1 MSVEVTP
8 TVRPIWAQL
17 GNALSIFAAL
27 VFLIVLW
34 QLSIMVFKISPGVLP
49 QPNAVFHSLVDQ
61 GSFLWQSASST
72 AVNALTGLALSI
84 LLGIPLG
91 WVLAQPSRIQAALS
105 ATTLAAQIFPK
116 IALAPLFVVWLG
128 FGIVPKVL
136 YIFWLGFFP
145 VMINAAAGFSSMPTD
160 LRDLAVILKMKRL
173 QRLWNLELPF
183 ALPSIF
189 TGVKISASFAMTA
202 AIVYEFV
209 GSSTGI
215 GYTILQTQINLNTKL
230 MFAGFIVV
238 ALIGFA
244 IYGVVAGVERF
255 AIPWHVSRR

>member
-1 MSVEVTP
+1 MRS
-8 TVRPIWAQL
+8 RI
-17 GNALSIFAAL
+17 GNVISTLLALA
-27 VFLIVLW
+27 FLIVVW
-34 QLSIMVFKISPGVLP
+34 QLLIVTLHMSPGVLP
-49 QPNAVFHSLVDQ
+49 PPGAVLQSLLEQ
-61 GSFLWQSASST
+61 GGFLLNSASST
-72 AVNALTGLALSI
+72 ALNALTGLAISI
-84 LLGIPLG
+84 ALGIPLG
-91 WVLAQPSRIQAALS
+91 WVLAQPSRVQSALG
-105 ATTLAAQIFPK
+105 TITLAAQIFPK

-128 FGIVPKVL
+128 FGPLPKVI

-145 VMINAAAGFSSMPTD
+145 VMVNAAAGFSSIPTD
-160 LRDLAVILKMKRL
+160 LRDLASILKMSRL

-230 MFAGFIVV
+230 MFAGFFVV
-238 ALIGFA
+238 ALIGFVL
-244 IYGVVAGVERF
+244 YGIVAGLERF

>member
-1 MSVEVTP
+1 MSRS
-8 TVRPIWAQL
+8 VRTRI
-17 GNALSIFAAL
+17 GNVVSALLAL
-27 VFLIVLW
+27 VFLVVVW
-34 QLSIMVFKISPGVLP
+34 QVVILTLHVSPGVLP
-49 QPNAVFHSLVDQ
+49 QPNAVLQQLLEQ
-61 GSFLWQSASST
+61 GGFLLNSASST
-72 AVNALTGLALSI
+72 ALNALTGLGLSI
-84 LLGIPLG
+84 VLGIPLG
-91 WVLAQPSRIQAALS
+91 WVLAQPSRIQSALS
-105 ATTLAAQIFPK
+105 TTTLAAQIFPK

-128 FGIVPKVL
+128 FGTLPKVI

-145 VMINAAAGFSSMPTD
+145 VMVNAAAGFSSMPTD
-160 LRDLAVILKMKRL
+160 LRDLARILKMTRW
-173 QRLWNLELPF
+173 QRVWHLELPF

-230 MFAGFIVV
+230 MFAGFFVV
-238 ALIGFA
+238 AIIGF
-244 IYGVVAGVERF
+244 ILYGVVAGLERF